1 VDATDGYLIGV
12 PSGVEEDA
20 VPPGALVV
28 IGASA
33 GGVEALRALVAGLL
47 PDLDAAVLVVL
58 HIPRTGPSALA
69 KILGRTGPLPCASA
83 VDGES
88 LESGRIYVAPAD
100 HHLLVLEGR
109 IRLSHGPAENGHR
122 PAVDPLFRSAARL
135 FGNRTVAVV
144 LSGARDDGTAGAAT
158 VAARGGRV
166 LVQDPDDAL
175 HASMPRSV
183 IEHVGADRI
192 CPAAKLGPVVAEV
205 VAALGE
211 KPANP
216 GSASNAD
223 AKLAALETAMANM
236 EDLTSDVMA
245 LRPAGLACPSCHG
258 ALFELPGEP
267 MPRYR
272 CWVGHAWSPQSLL
285 DEQAAAFE
293 GALWMALRSLEEK
306 ASLARRLRSSA
317 EKRGDVGTAERYEAM
332 REDAEQAGRLIRE
345 LISRIDVLTE
355 VPDGVEPIA

>member
-1 VDATDGYLIGV
+1 MGV
-12 PSGVEEDA
+12 SSGVEEGA

-28 IGASA
+28 VGASA
-33 GGVEALRALVAGLL
+33 GGVEALRLLVGGLP
-47 PDLDAAVLVVL
+47 PDLDAAVLIVL

-69 KILGRTGPLPCASA
+69 RILGRTGPLPCSSA
-83 VDGES
+83 VDGEP
-88 LESGRIYVAPAD
+88 LEPGRIYVAPAD

-109 IRLSHGPAENGHR
+109 VRLSRGPAENGHR
-122 PAVDPLFRSAARL
+122 PAVDPLFRSAARQ
-135 FGNRTVAVV
+135 FGGGTVAVV

-175 HASMPRSV
+175 HSSMPRSV

-192 CPAAKLGPVVAEV
+192 CPAAKLGPVIAEVVAEV
-205 VAALGE
+205 VAAPGDA
-211 KPANP
+211 PANP
-216 GSASNAD
+216 GSASDAD
-223 AKLAALETAMANM
+223 AELATLETAMANM
-236 EDLTSDVMA
+236 ANLTSDVMA
-245 LRPAGLACPSCHG
+245 LGPAGLACPSCHG

-267 MPRYR
+267 TPRYR

-306 ASLARRLRSSA
+306 ASLARRLRTSA
-317 EKRGDVGTAERYEAM
+317 EDRGDVRTADRYETM
-332 REDAEQAGRLIRE
+332 SEEAEQAGRLIRE
-345 LISRIDVLTE
+345 MIARLDVLAET
-355 VPDGVEPIA
+355 PDGVGPTT

>member
-1 VDATDGYLIGV
+1 
-12 PSGVEEDA
+12 
-20 VPPGALVV
+20 VPPEALVV

-33 GGVEALRALVAGLL
+33 GGVEALRAVVAGLP

-58 HIPRTGPSALA
+58 HIPREGPSALA
-69 KILGRTGPLPCASA
+69 KILARAGPLPCGPAA
-83 VDGES
+83 DGEP

-109 IRLSHGPAENGHR
+109 TRLSRGPAENGHR
-122 PAVDPLFRSAARL
+122 PAVDPLFRSASRA
-135 FGNRTVAVV
+135 FGSRTVAVV

-158 VAARGGRV
+158 VAARGGCV

-175 HASMPRSV
+175 HPPMPRSV

-192 CPAAKLGPVVAEV
+192 CPATKLGAVVAEV

-211 KPANP
+211 PP
-216 GSASNAD
+216 EQSGSASNDD
-223 AKLAALETAMANM
+223 AELAALETAMANM
-236 EDLTSDVMA
+236 EDLTANAMSI
-245 LRPAGLACPSCHG
+245 RPAGLACPSCHG

-267 MPRYR
+267 TPRYR

-306 ASLARRLRSSA
+306 AALARRMRDAA
-317 EKRGDVGTAERYEAM
+317 EARGRDGV
-332 REDAEQAGRLIRE
+332 AGRYDVVSTESEEAGQLIRD
-345 LISRIDVLTE
+345 LIARLDVLTGS
-355 VPDGVEPIA
+355 PGDVEPVD